1 MSLWETLLGW
11 VNKDVKIIVRE
22 DNAAMIQV
30 MNTGNTP
37 TMRGLGNTHCV
48 SINRLNEAFGE
59 PWNKLIK
66 EDTTPMV
73 GDISTKAFENKEKW
87 THACRMINLY
97 DVDDLD
103 TAPRI
108 AGGKDTQRRHNAMN
122 GSKKAQ
128 ATVPQHDSEEIQS
141 VAPTTDNI

>member
-1 MSLWETLLGW
+1 
-11 VNKDVKIIVRE
+11 
-22 DNAAMIQV
+22 MIQV

-108 AGGKDTQRRHNAMN
+108 AGGGHSKTTQCDERLQEGTGN
-122 GSKKAQ
+122 S
-128 ATVPQHDSEEIQS
+128 S
-141 VAPTTDNI
+141 TT